1 MTEDNIMQGG
11 RYDLTYAIC
20 LTVALLCVIIGLVA
34 NASMF
39 GIVHEMNGAI
49 KTLAREQDETANIC
63 TQLQNELDLLESQYR
78 ELQAQVKYGLRDRY
92 KVTEE

>member
-1 MTEDNIMQGG
+1 MQGG

-20 LTVALLCVIIGLVA
+20 LTVALICVVIGLVA

-39 GIVHEMNGAI
+39 STVHEMNGAI
-49 KTLAREQDETANIC
+49 KTLAREQDETAHIC
-63 TQLQNELDLLESQYR
+63 VQLQNEIDALNNQYR

-92 KVTEE
+92 KVEE

>member
-1 MTEDNIMQGG
+1 MQGG

-20 LTVALLCVIIGLVA
+20 LTVALICVVIGLIA

-39 GIVHEMNGAI
+39 DTVHEMNGAI
-49 KTLAREQDETANIC
+49 KTLAREQDDTAHIC
-63 TQLQNELDLLESQYR
+63 VQLQNEIDVLNNQYS

>member
-1 MTEDNIMQGG
+1 MQGG

-20 LTVALLCVIIGLVA
+20 LTVALICVVIGLVA
-34 NASMF
+34 NSSMF
-39 GIVHEMNGAI
+39 STVHEMNGAI
-49 KTLAREQDETANIC
+49 KTLAREQDKTAHIC
-63 TQLQNELDLLESQYR
+63 VQLQNEMDVLESQYR

>member
-1 MTEDNIMQGG
+1 MQGG

-20 LTVALLCVIIGLVA
+20 LTVALICVVIGLVA

-39 GIVHEMNGAI
+39 GTVHEMNGAI
-49 KTLAREQDETANIC
+49 KTLAREQDETAHIC
-63 TQLQNELDLLESQYR
+63 TQLQNEIDVLESRYI

-92 KVTEE
+92 KMEE

>member
-1 MTEDNIMQGG
+1 M
-11 RYDLTYAIC
+11 
-20 LTVALLCVIIGLVA
+20 IGLVA

-39 GIVHEMNGAI
+39 GTVHEMNGAI
-49 KTLAREQDETANIC
+49 KTLAREQDETAHIC
-63 TQLQNELDLLESQYR
+63 VQLQNEIDLLDSQYR

>member
-1 MTEDNIMQGG
+1 MQGG

-20 LTVALLCVIIGLVA
+20 LTVALICVVIGLVA

-39 GIVHEMNGAI
+39 STVHEMNGAI
-49 KTLAREQDETANIC
+49 KTLAREQDETAHIC
-63 TQLQNELDLLESQYR
+63 VQLQNEIDVLNNQYR

-92 KVTEE
+92 KVEE

>member
-1 MTEDNIMQGG
+1 MQGG

-20 LTVALLCVIIGLVA
+20 LTVALICVVIGLVA

-39 GIVHEMNGAI
+39 STVHEMNGAI
-49 KTLAREQDETANIC
+49 KTLAREQDETAHIC
-63 TQLQNELDLLESQYR
+63 VQLQNEIDVLNNQYR

-92 KVTEE
+92 KMEE

>member
-1 MTEDNIMQGG
+1 MAGGG

-20 LTVALLCVIIGLVA
+20 LTVALICVIIGLIA

-39 GIVHEMNGAI
+39 STVHEMNGAI
-49 KTLAREQDETANIC
+49 KTLAREQDETDHIC
-63 TQLQNELDLLESQYR
+63 VQLQNEIDVMENQYR

-92 KVTEE
+92 KVEE

>member
-1 MTEDNIMQGG
+1 MQGG

-20 LTVALLCVIIGLVA
+20 LTVALICVVIGLVA

-39 GIVHEMNGAI
+39 GTVHEMNGAI
-49 KTLAREQDETANIC
+49 KTLAREQDETAHIC
-63 TQLQNELDLLESQYR
+63 TQLQNEIDVLESQYR

>member
-1 MTEDNIMQGG
+1 MQGG

-20 LTVALLCVIIGLVA
+20 LTVALICVVIGLVA

-39 GIVHEMNGAI
+39 DTVHEMNGAI
-49 KTLAREQDETANIC
+49 KTLAREQDETAHIC
-63 TQLQNELDLLESQYR
+63 VQLQNEIDVLNNQYR

-92 KVTEE
+92 KVEE

>member
-1 MTEDNIMQGG
+1 MQGG

-20 LTVALLCVIIGLVA
+20 LTVALICVVIGLVA

-39 GIVHEMNGAI
+39 DTVHEMNGAI
-49 KTLAREQDETANIC
+49 KTLAREQDETAHIC
-63 TQLQNELDLLESQYR
+63 VQLQNEIDVLNNQYR

>member
-1 MTEDNIMQGG
+1 MTGG

-20 LTVALLCVIIGLVA
+20 LTVALICVVIGLVA

-39 GIVHEMNGAI
+39 GTVHEMNGAI
-49 KTLAREQDETANIC
+49 KTLAREQDETDHIC
-63 TQLQNELDLLESQYR
+63 VQLQNELDLLESQYR
-78 ELQAQVKYGLRDRY
+78 ELQAQVRYGLRDRY